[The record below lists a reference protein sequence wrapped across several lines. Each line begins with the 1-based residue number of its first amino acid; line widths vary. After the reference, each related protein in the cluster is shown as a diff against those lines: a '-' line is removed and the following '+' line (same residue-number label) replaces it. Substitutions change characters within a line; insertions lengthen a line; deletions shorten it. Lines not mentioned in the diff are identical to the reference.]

1 MRGVMKKLLYHT
13 FLRLKIRWKLMVVVL
28 PLVVMPIFFTG
39 ALVGRV
45 ATEQAVEGL
54 TIRSKADLDNMAHF
68 TLDLLEAHE
77 RQFQVYQ
84 EDRKKTVRKE
94 LATLVDLAVSMV
106 EAEDRQVRSGTL
118 TEEMA
123 MAQAGRAMKKVHIG
137 ETGYLFAMD
146 TTGNLKVHF
155 AQQGAN
161 VYDEQDED
169 GNYFIRD
176 MCQRAKRLE
185 QNETAYIVYPW
196 RNPDDPVEPRLK
208 MVAFRYV
215 PQWDWV
221 VAAGIYLNESYED
234 YSFERASFQAL
245 KEKLRQK
252 KVGESGYIFCMD
264 RKGVLQV
271 HPDAEGR
278 DIYSSRDTE
287 GKPFIQQMC
296 QQKSGWIRYPWRNE
310 GAKKARMKIVRYL
323 YFEPWDW
330 IVAVGSYE
338 DEFYQPAS
346 MIKWRILQNIFLL
359 PVIIGG
365 VVIVMLL
372 LASRLLT
379 EPINQMIEVLRK
391 VKKGNWSARMNL
403 PAGDELGELA
413 GTFNR
418 MAAMIQQHKEIE
430 ANLSQH
436 GKMASLG
443 ILSSGVAHEINNPLG
458 VILGYAAHLEKKLE
472 QDDPCHRYVQEI
484 HRESKRCKKIV
495 QNLLSFART
504 PKPHFSRTD
513 LNELLR
519 EIIDFASNHTDL
531 QHVHL
536 KRDFEPELPMIDL
549 DQDLFRQVAI
559 NLLLNAGAAIDK
571 DGRIL
576 VSTWQDGDQVIIT
589 FKDTGGGIPSEYIEK
604 IFEPFF
610 TTRAQ
615 GTGLGLAIT
624 KQIIEQHDGELTI
637 DSDLGQGTTVR
648 VVIPVRQKG
657 TEHGNS

>member
-1 MRGVMKKLLYHT
+1 MKKFLYDT
-13 FLRLKIRWKLMVVVL
+13 FLRLKIRWKLMAVVL
-28 PLVVMPIFFTG
+28 PLVVLPIFFTG

-54 TIRSKADLDNMAHF
+54 IHRSKADLDHLAHF

-84 EDRKKTVRKE
+84 EDRKQTVRNE
-94 LATLVDLAVSMV
+94 LATLVDLAVGMV
-106 EAEDRQVRSGTL
+106 EAEDQQVRTGFLSA
-118 TEEMA
+118 EKA
-123 MAQAGRAMKKVHIG
+123 MAQAGKAMKQVHIG

-146 TTGNLKVHF
+146 SKGNLKVHY

-161 VYDEQDED
+161 VYDERDED

-176 MCQRAKRLE
+176 MCLRAKRLDPA
-185 QNETAYIVYPW
+185 ETAYIVYPW
-196 RNPDDPVEPRLK
+196 RNPEDPVEPRLK

-221 VAAGIYLNESYED
+221 VAAGKYLDESYED
-234 YSFERASFQAL
+234 YSFERASFQIL
-245 KEKLRQK
+245 KEKLQQK
-252 KVGESGYIFCMD
+252 RVGESGYIFCLD
-264 RKGVLQV
+264 RKGVLQI

-278 DIYSSRDTE
+278 DIYDSRDSE
-287 GKPFIQQMC
+287 GNAFIQEMC
-296 QQKSGWIRYPWRNE
+296 RQKSGWIRYPWRNE
-310 GAKKARMKIVRYL
+310 AAKKARMKIVRYL

-346 MIKWRILQNIFLL
+346 MIKWKILQNIFLL
-359 PVIIGG
+359 PVIIGA

-379 EPINQMIEVLRK
+379 EPINQMIEVIRK
-391 VKKGNWSARMNL
+391 ARKGNWSARMEI

-472 QDDPCHRYVQEI
+472 QEDPCHRYVREI

-513 LNELLR
+513 LNELLG

-531 QHVHL
+531 QHVRL

-589 FKDTGGGIPSEYIEK
+589 FQDTGSGIPAEYLEK

-610 TTRAQ
+610 TTRSQ

-624 KQIIEQHDGELTI
+624 KQIIEQHDGDLTI
-637 DSDLGQGTTVR
+637 DSDLGRGSTVK
-648 VVIPVRQKG
+648 VIIPVRQKG
-657 TEHGNS
+657 AEHGDS